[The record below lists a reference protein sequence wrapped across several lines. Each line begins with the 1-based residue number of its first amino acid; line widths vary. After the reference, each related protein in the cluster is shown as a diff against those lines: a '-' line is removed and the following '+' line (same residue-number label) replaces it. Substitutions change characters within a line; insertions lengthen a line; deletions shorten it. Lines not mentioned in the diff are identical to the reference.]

1 MVLDRLDVLRG
12 AVTVE
17 PPRNATEERIRDI
30 CRAVFRVGTIGV
42 TENLFDLG
50 ADSIATIQ
58 LLARLRD
65 DGVAVVSHEEFYKE
79 PTVRHLAEQAAA
91 GSAPDVPA
99 AVVPR
104 AADPTAEVP
113 LTPQQRRLW
122 FSSRPIRRAPTTTT
136 PSPSRCRAAWSGPC
150 SRRR

>member
-17 PPRNATEERIRDI
+17 PPRDATEERIRDI

-58 LLARLRD
+58 LLAKLRD

-79 PTVRHLAEQAAA
+79 PTIRHLAGQAA
-91 GSAPDVPA
+91 GSTTPDTPDALASRPVDA
-99 AVVPR
+99 
-104 AADPTAEVP
+104 TAEVP
-113 LTPQQRRLW
+113 SPR
-122 FSSRPIRRAPTTTT
+122 SSAASGSCSRPTRRAPTTTT
-136 PSPSRCRAAWSGPC
+136 PSPSRCRAAWSARC